1 MKKAPKEKLPEPVMN
16 GEPVIDPNV
25 FLDKPQMARL
35 LQVSI
40 GTVNNRVADGTL
52 AHLKLGRRI
61 YFTEKPASPNFCERK
76 EEVSREQ
83 FPPDVRAVASRAA
96 FHRRTRACVGCHA
109 RESFNPLKPPL

>member
-61 YFTEKPASPNFCERK
+61 L
-76 EEVSREQ
+76 
-83 FPPDVRAVASRAA
+83 
-96 FHRRTRACVGCHA
+96 FHRETCLAQLLRAQRGGVA
-109 RESFNPLKPPL
+109 